1 MGLGQDMLFLSQ
13 TNKGGLFTD
22 RGKDSG
28 GINWAHFTA
37 ELESCQGIRECCGDR
52 REEKCTRVYSKHV
65 RSLKRIHA
73 QSNGEKAEEADQK
86 SRGVARERWV
96 SQRDLL
102 LDRDSPLRVE
112 LQLQPSVSALD
123 RAQHLTQHVM
133 QFLFGWLEFELCV
146 CVCAS
151 AWCTYESTK
160 FTIYSLNSRTSV
172 SQHRLHV

>member
-28 GINWAHFTA
+28 GINWAHCTA
-37 ELESCQGIRECCGDR
+37 ELESCQGVRECCGDR
-52 REEKCTRVYSKHV
+52 REEGAHAKKCTRVYSKHV

-146 CVCAS
+146 CVCVHLLDVHMRVPNS
-151 AWCTYESTK
+151 TYVHERVWWNT
-160 FTIYSLNSRTSV
+160 
-172 SQHRLHV
+172 H